1 VLSNETKRLVL
12 AHFWIAFVAFFI
24 ALVLGE
30 WQMYIRS
37 PLRDWIGNPELYYR
51 SVTAHG
57 SAMGYVFPTLVAMGF
72 GYAIV
77 ELSLKQP
84 LIGKRWAWFGFF
96 LLLLGVVVA
105 MAPVS
110 MGLSSV
116 LYTFYPPLIGHPAY
130 YIGVVFVVVGSWV
143 WVALMS
149 INLHAWKK
157 ANPGAAVPL
166 PMFANL
172 AGAYLWAWTSLGAA
186 IEILFLILPVA
197 LGFKHTIDAGLSRVF
212 FSWTL
217 HAIVYF
223 WLMPSYIAFY
233 TLVPRAIGGRLY
245 SETMGRIAF
254 ILFLVFSMPI
264 GVHHLFQD
272 PQVGS
277 GVKFMHA
284 IFTGMVSVPT
294 LLTIFTIT
302 ASVEIAGRLRGGTGA
317 FGWVK
322 KLPWHNPMML
332 AVAFSFI
339 LLGFGGAGG
348 IINMSYQ
355 LDFAVHNTQWIT
367 GHFHLIF
374 GGAIVIMYF
383 ALAYD
388 LWPHLTGKELVNSGM
403 MKAQLWLWFVGMI
416 VLTFPW
422 HVVGVMGMPRRMA
435 YFDYSNPE
443 IAPQAVTVIMSA
455 IGGLLLVVS
464 GLLFLLVLLRGHMAP
479 RITLPEFRFSQPVH
493 AEGRLPIALNGF
505 ALWLALMIGLSVVNY
520 GYPIGQLMALKET
533 SVPAVPVGG
542 HP

>member
-1 VLSNETKRLVL
+1 VVL
-12 AHFWIAFVAFFI
+12 
-24 ALVLGE
+24 
-30 WQMYIRS
+30 
-37 PLRDWIGNPELYYR
+37 
-51 SVTAHG
+51 
-57 SAMGYVFPTLVAMGF
+57 
-72 GYAIV
+72 
-77 ELSLKQP
+77 
-84 LIGKRWAWFGFF
+84 
-96 LLLLGVVVA
+96 
-105 MAPVS
+105 
-110 MGLSSV
+110 
-116 LYTFYPPLIGHPAY
+116 
-130 YIGVVFVVVGSWV
+130 VVVGSWI

-149 INLHAWKK
+149 INLAVWRR
-157 ANPGAAVPL
+157 ANPGATVPL
-166 PMFANL
+166 PMFANV

-197 LGFKHTIDAGLSRVF
+197 LGFKNTIDAGLSRVF

-245 SETMGRIAF
+245 SDTMARISF
-254 ILFLVFSMPI
+254 VLFLVFSMPI
-264 GVHHLFQD
+264 GIHHLFQD
-272 PQVGS
+272 PEVGS
-277 GVKFMHA
+277 GVKFVHA
-284 IFTGMVSVPT
+284 VFTGMVSVPT

-317 FGWVK
+317 FGWLR

-332 AVAFSFI
+332 ALAFSFI

-388 LWPHLTGKELVNSGM
+388 LWPHLTGRALASSGM
-403 MKAQLWLWFVGMI
+403 MKAQLWLWFVGML

-435 YFDYSNPE
+435 YFDYANPE
-443 IAPQAVTVIMSA
+443 IAPQAITVTLST

-464 GLLFLLVLLRGHMAP
+464 GLLFLLVLRRGHRGAP
-479 RITLPEFRFSQPVH
+479 VSLPEFRFSQTVHPV
-493 AEGRLPIALNGF
+493 GRVPAALNGY

-520 GYPIGQLMALKET
+520 GYPIGQLIGLKET
-533 SVPAVPVGG
+533 SVPAIPVGG